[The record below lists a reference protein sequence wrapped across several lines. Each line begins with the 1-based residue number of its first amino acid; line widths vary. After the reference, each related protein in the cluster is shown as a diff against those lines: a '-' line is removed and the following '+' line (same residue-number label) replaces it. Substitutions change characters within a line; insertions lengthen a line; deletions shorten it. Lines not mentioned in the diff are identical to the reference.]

1 MFKTTINLS
10 KLERTGR
17 FVRFIREH
25 NRNHNKHIH
34 NANIHQILKHMR
46 RQVHNQRAQLY
57 YPSWRLLL
65 LFHDRAIIV
74 KANNDNLLSI
84 AYSAR
89 F

>member
-1 MFKTTINLS
+1 MLNTPTNLS
-10 KLERTGR
+10 KLERAGR
-17 FVRFIREH
+17 FVRSIREH
-25 NRNHNKHIH
+25 NRHHNKHIH

-57 YPSWRLLL
+57 YSSWRLLL
-65 LFHDRAIIV
+65 LFHDRAITA

-84 AYSAR
+84 AYFAR